1 MTSERIRD
9 SGYFGWCCPHCRNTD
24 GYINITS
31 IYDPRAVDEY
41 HVMRKDITSMDLIVD
56 NIDGLRQ
63 PSLRNYIFALR
74 DLQHAHDTS
83 AYESND
89 AEIEQAFAVVQTA
102 FQQLRECHDLL
113 LREHLGAHAST
124 SVM

>member
-1 MTSERIRD
+1 
-9 SGYFGWCCPHCRNTD
+9 
-24 GYINITS
+24 
-31 IYDPRAVDEY
+31 
-41 HVMRKDITSMDLIVD
+41 L
-56 NIDGLRQ
+56 
-63 PSLRNYIFALR
+63 LRNYIFALR

-124 SVM
+124 